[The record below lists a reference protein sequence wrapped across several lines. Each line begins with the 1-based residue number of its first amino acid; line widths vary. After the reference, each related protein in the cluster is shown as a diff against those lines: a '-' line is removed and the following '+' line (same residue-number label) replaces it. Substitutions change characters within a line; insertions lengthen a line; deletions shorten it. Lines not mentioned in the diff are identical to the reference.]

1 MKTNKINDRKRG
13 EKKEIRSTIK
23 NLPSTIIDYLKESNK
38 CDTYQAL
45 AKNLS
50 VKLTDINNFKSG
62 SSCGKPAVKK
72 FIDAIVNHS
81 VRIIYKPILEL
92 QPIRSNVGG
101 NMCIGNSEELDQWK
115 EKLNEQG
122 IYLFYDSMGKA
133 IYAGRTNTQSL
144 WSEMSSALTRKRKIQ
159 KLYKYNHGQIKKQP
173 YCLYEVAH
181 YVSAYA
187 VHKEAIKDFEAL
199 IIRAFPNDL
208 TNVRME
214 RKTLSFDNGKNIL
227 KKKGRK

>member
-1 MKTNKINDRKRG
+1 MKTNKNNVTDL
-13 EKKEIRSTIK
+13 KKEGK
-23 NLPSTIIDYLKESNK
+23 KELFSTIIKYLKKSNN
-38 CDTYQAL
+38 CDSEKAL
-45 AKNLS
+45 AK
-50 VKLTDINNFKSG
+50 KINVNTSDFSNWKSG
-62 SSCGKPAVKK
+62 LSCGENAVKK
-72 FIDAIVNHS
+72 LIDAIVNHS

-92 QPIRSNVGG
+92 QPIKSDAGG
-101 NMCIGNSEELDQWK
+101 NMCIGNSEEESDQWK

-144 WSEMSSALTRKRKIQ
+144 WSEMSSALIRERKIQ